1 MGRLSGK
8 VAIITGGA
16 GGIGAAAAKLFV
28 KEGAKVLLVDI
39 NESAL
44 QKLVAELGS
53 AASFF
58 VADVTKPED
67 NAAYVKAAVDRF
79 GGLDIL
85 LANAGIEGAVAP
97 IVDYPVEMFDKFLAI
112 NVRGAWLAVKYA
124 APEIAKRGGGSIVIT
139 SSVAGLTGSPGL
151 SAYVTSKHA
160 VIGIMRTA
168 ALELAPAKVRVNTIH
183 PAPIETRMMRSIE
196 EMAAPGA
203 AESVKQNFSASIPLK
218 RYGIPEEVAAL
229 MLFLAS
235 DDSSYITGGL
245 YNVEDLAF
253 ESLFDYR
260 EHA

>member
-8 VAIITGGA
+8 AAIITGGA

-44 QKLVAELGS
+44 QKLAAELGS

-67 NAAYVKAAVDRF
+67 NAAFVKAAVDRF

-97 IVDYPVEMFDKFLAI
+97 IVDYPVEMFDKVLAI
-112 NVRGAWLAVKYA
+112 NVRGTWLAVKYA
-124 APEIAKRGGGSIVIT
+124 GPEIAKRGGGSIVIT
-139 SSVAGLTGSPGL
+139 SSVAGLTGSAGL

-168 ALELAPAKVRVNTIH
+168 AMELAPAKVRVNTVH

-218 RYGIPEEVAAL
+218 RYGTPEEVAAL

-235 DDSSYITGGL
+235 DESSYITGGL
-245 YNVEDLAF
+245 YTVDGGMTI
-253 ESLFDYR
+253 S
-260 EHA
+260 

>member
-1 MGRLSGK
+1 MLAKYIISSNLEVNMGRLSGK

-67 NAAYVKAAVDRF
+67 NAAFVKAAVDRF

-97 IVDYPVEMFDKFLAI
+97 IVDYPVEMFDKVLAI

-124 APEIAKRGGGSIVIT
+124 GPEIAKRGGGSIVIT

-183 PAPIETRMMRSIE
+183 PAPIETLWHTRRS
-196 EMAAPGA
+196 GCTD
-203 AESVKQNFSASIPLK
+203 
-218 RYGIPEEVAAL
+218 AL
-229 MLFLAS
+229 P
-235 DDSSYITGGL
+235 
-245 YNVEDLAF
+245 
-253 ESLFDYR
+253 R
-260 EHA
+260 QRR